1 MKNKIIGTSNGCCGC
16 NNIANSKIKNVKTSR
31 LGADA
36 SCSCSTI
43 TGETGAT
50 GAIGATGL
58 SAYDVAVE
66 NGFIGTETQWLEG
79 IVGATGPQIIL
90 GGLVPYSAEG
100 AVLTCQINSNE
111 RYYQMSFLQF
121 FGEYNDMDF
130 SNFPTVFTIFEEG
143 DFVQSFTTSKP
154 TLITGLAFEI
164 RGDVAVNTNDFVAK
178 AFIFYSPTLDSN
190 YYYVPESETI
200 LSPVLTEG
208 ANRVSGISSFEFIV
222 PAKTKIVVAMAVDKL
237 NPTIDDASCDFVGEI
252 YGSMSIK
259 EITE

>member
-1 MKNKIIGTSNGCCGC
+1 MKNKINKGL
-16 NNIANSKIKNVKTSR
+16 NINYNTNTTVNTKTASVYPTIV
-31 LGADA
+31 GAGA

-43 TGETGAT
+43 AGETGETGAT
-50 GAIGATGL
+50 GATGL

-66 NGFIGTETQWLEG
+66 NGFIGTETQWLESL
-79 IVGATGPQIIL
+79 VGATGPQIIL

-100 AVLTCQINSNE
+100 AVLECQINSNE
-111 RYYQMSFLQF
+111 QYYQMSFLQF
-121 FGEYNDMDF
+121 FGVYNNITF
-130 SNFPTVFTIFEEG
+130 SNFPTVFTLLEEG

-164 RGDVAVNTNDFVAK
+164 RGDVTVNTNDFVAK

-200 LSPVLTEG
+200 LSPILTEG
-208 ANRVSGISSFEFIV
+208 ANRVSGISSFEFEV